1 MKKIC
6 LYITLS
12 LYTIAGIAQSDKD
25 IITVDKKATAG
36 TKALY
41 FNLLKIQNEGGIIFG
56 QQDATLYG

>member
-25 IITVDKKATAG
+25 IITIDKKVTAG

-41 FNLLKIQNEGGIIFG
+41 FNLLKIHRAILEPLSDGMP
-56 QQDATLYG
+56 TV